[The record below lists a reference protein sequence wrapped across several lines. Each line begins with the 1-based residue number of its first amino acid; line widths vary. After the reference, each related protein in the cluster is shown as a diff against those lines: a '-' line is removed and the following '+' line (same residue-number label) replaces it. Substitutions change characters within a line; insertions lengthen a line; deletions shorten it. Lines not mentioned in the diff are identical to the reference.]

1 MRCTFKPTMI
11 AALVG
16 AGLTSFGVASPVLA
30 QAVEPQTLNQRLS
43 QAAGA
48 SAQPAPAP
56 KVTKVDVERKGRI
69 GHDVFLGTYLSLDKE
84 CKVGATPR
92 IEFTTNP
99 TGGKMRTRTNAINLR
114 DVPGAPR
121 KNCIGISPTGLA
133 VIYRGE
139 RRFKGEEKIVFKVI
153 YPNGDMREVN
163 AKVVVE

>member
-1 MRCTFKPTMI
+1 MRCMLKPVVI
-11 AALVG
+11 AALCG
-16 AGLTSFGVASPVLA
+16 TGLAAPALA
-30 QAVEPQTLNQRLS
+30 QAVAPQPLAQQQAP
-43 QAAGA
+43 QAAGTG
-48 SAQPAPAP
+48 AQPAAAP
-56 KVTKVDVERKGRI
+56 KVTHVDVERKGRI

-84 CKVGATPR
+84 CKVGAAPR

-99 TGGKMRTRTNAINLR
+99 VGGKMRTRTNAINLR

-121 KNCIGISPTGLA
+121 RNCIGISPTGLA

-153 YPNGDMREVN
+153 YPNGDIREVN